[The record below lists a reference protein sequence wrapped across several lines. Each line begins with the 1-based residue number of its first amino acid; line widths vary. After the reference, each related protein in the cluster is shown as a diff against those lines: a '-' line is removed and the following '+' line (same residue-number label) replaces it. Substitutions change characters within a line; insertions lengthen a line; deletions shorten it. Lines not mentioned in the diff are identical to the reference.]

1 MEINLFWGSMMG
13 LSVSIA
19 SFFLQV
25 WPRWRN
31 RYFGVDTWRHLL
43 MADHIRIH
51 KELPKSSEKYIFSEP
66 SDYPPLLRIVISLLP
81 KEIADRY
88 QWLISP
94 VFDMAHSL
102 TLFFSGWILTTSVYG
117 GLIAQTTYILSPLVV
132 MENSNLTTRS
142 FASFLSSLTFFLFIL
157 FLAHGSYWALSLG
170 LLFGILLI
178 TAHRFSLQAFIFYTI
193 GLILYEKNIYP
204 LFFLITCLGG
214 AILLTRGYSWRVL
227 TGHIQMLEYWRRN
240 IHNRYAHQV
249 RGLPSKSA
257 EDGKK
262 DKSGDIV
269 FKIYSYVQ
277 KLPLIAI
284 LASNPSS
291 VIPLLVTVLVMPGIV
306 PLREAGMEPKIWQL
320 LILWSTCLTVVGI
333 IIRQIRFFEFIGEGE
348 RYQDSGIFP
357 SALVTAQL
365 SLYLISRGYTAE
377 VLTGLIFLWTISLG
391 MSLYL
396 QWEVV
401 YKDNDRSIKKEL
413 WEVFHLIDE
422 QPGEV
427 RLMSVPL
434 LLADSA
440 MYFSKAKVLSTD
452 SSIAHLKHYDDFFPV
467 LKKPLNQILKQYSIT
482 HLLVNSDYVK
492 LEELNLNQR
501 YQILHSEKFCLL
513 RII

>member
-1 MEINLFWGSMMG
+1 MSLFAGSMMG
-13 LSVSIA
+13 LLVSIG

-25 WPRWRN
+25 WPRWKN

-43 MADHIRIH
+43 MADYIRTQ
-51 KELPKSSEKYIFSEP
+51 KELPKSSDKYIFTEP
-66 SDYPPLLRIVISLLP
+66 SDYPPLLRIVISFLP
-81 KEIADRY
+81 KKIADRY
-88 QWLISP
+88 QWMISP
-94 VFDMAHSL
+94 IFDMLHSL
-102 TLFFSGWILTTSVYG
+102 TLFFSGWLLTTSVYG

-142 FASFLSSLTFFLFIL
+142 FASFLSSLTFFMFIL
-157 FLAHGSYWALSLG
+157 FLAQGSYLALSLG

-178 TAHRFSLQAFIFYTI
+178 TAHRFSLQAFIFYTV
-193 GLILYEKNIYP
+193 GLIIYEKSFIP
-204 LFFLITCLGG
+204 LFFLLACLGG
-214 AILLTRGYSWRVL
+214 AFLVTGGYSWRVL
-227 TGHIQMLEYWRRN
+227 TGHIQMIEYWRRN
-240 IHNRYAHQV
+240 IHNRYAHQI
-249 RGLPSKSA
+249 RGLPKKST
-257 EDGKK
+257 EDGKS
-262 DKSGDIV
+262 DRSGDIV

-291 VIPLLVTVLVMPGIV
+291 VIPLLVAVLTLSGSMP
-306 PLREAGMEPKIWQL
+306 LQDAGLETPIWQL
-320 LILWSTCLTVVGI
+320 LVLWSACLTFVGI
-333 IIRQIRFFEFIGEGE
+333 LIRQVRLFEFIGEGE

-365 SLYLISRGYTAE
+365 SLHLIDQGFSTE
-377 VLTGLIFLWTISLG
+377 VFTGLISLWVIGLG

-396 QWEVV
+396 QWKVV

-413 WEVFHLIDE
+413 WEVFRLIDE
-422 QPGEV
+422 QPGDV

-467 LKKPLNQILKQYSIT
+467 LKKPLKQILDQYSIT
-482 HLLVNSDYVK
+482 HLLVNSGYVE
-492 LEELNLNQR
+492 LEELNLSQE
-501 YQILHSEKFCLL
+501 YQVLHSGKFYLL
-513 RII
+513 RIT

>member
-1 MEINLFWGSMMG
+1 MEINLFWGGMMG
-13 LSVSIA
+13 LSVSIG

-25 WPRWRN
+25 WPRLRN

-43 MADHIRIH
+43 MADYIRTR

-66 SDYPPLLRIVISLLP
+66 SDYPPLLRIVISFLS

-88 QWLISP
+88 QWIISP
-94 VFDMAHSL
+94 TFDMLHSL
-102 TLFFSGWILTTSVYG
+102 TLFFSGWLLTTSVYG

-132 MENSNLTTRS
+132 IENSNLTTRS
-142 FASFLSSLTFFLFIL
+142 FASFLSSLTFFLFVL

-193 GLILYEKNIYP
+193 GLIIYEKSAYP
-204 LFFLITCLGG
+204 LFFLLACLGG

-227 TGHIQMLEYWRRN
+227 TGHIQMLKYWRRN

-249 RGLPSKSA
+249 RGLPKKST

-262 DKSGDIV
+262 DTSGDIV
-269 FKIYSYVQ
+269 FKLYSYIQ

-291 VIPLLVTVLVMPGIV
+291 IIPLLVTVLALSGVV
-306 PLREAGMEPKIWQL
+306 PLRDAGLETPIWPL
-320 LILWSTCLTVVGI
+320 LILWSACLTVVGI

-348 RYQDSGIFP
+348 RYQDSGIF
-357 SALVTAQL
+357 SSTLVTAQL
-365 SLYLISRGYTAE
+365 SLHLIDRGYTTE
-377 VLTGLIFLWTISLG
+377 VLTGLISLWVIGLG

-401 YKDNDRSIKKEL
+401 YKDNDRSIRDEL
-413 WEVFHLIDE
+413 WEVFRLINE
-422 QPGEV
+422 QSGEV

-452 SSIAHLKHYDDFFPV
+452 SSVAHLKYYDDFFPV
-467 LKKPLNQILKQYSIT
+467 LKKPLNQILEQYSIT
-482 HLLVNSDYVK
+482 HLLVNSGYVE
-492 LEELNLNQR
+492 LEELNLNQE
-501 YQILHSEKFCLL
+501 YQILHSGKFYLL
-513 RII
+513 QIA

>member
-19 SFFLQV
+19 SFSLQV
-25 WPRWRN
+25 WPRLRN

-43 MADHIRIH
+43 MADYIRTH
-51 KELPKSSEKYIFSEP
+51 KELPQSSEKYIFSEP
-66 SDYPPLLRIVISLLP
+66 SDYPPLLRIVISFLP

-88 QWLISP
+88 QWIVSP
-94 VFDMAHSL
+94 VFDMVHSL
-102 TLFFSGWILTTSVYG
+102 TLFFSGWVLTTSVYG

-132 MENSNLTTRS
+132 IENSNLTTRS
-142 FASFLSSLTFFLFIL
+142 FASLLSSLTFFLFIL

-178 TAHRFSLQAFIFYTI
+178 MAHRFSLQAFIFYAL
-193 GLILYEKNIYP
+193 GLTLFEQSVYP
-204 LFFLITCLGG
+204 LLFLAGCLGG

-227 TGHIQMLEYWRRN
+227 TGHVQMLEYWRRN

-257 EDGKK
+257 KDGKK
-262 DKSGDIV
+262 DRSGDIV
-269 FKIYSYVQ
+269 FKIYRYIQ

-291 VIPLLVTVLVMPGIV
+291 VIPLLVAVLALSGVV
-306 PLREAGMEPKIWQL
+306 PLRGTGLETPIWQL
-320 LILWSTCLTVVGI
+320 LILWSVCLTIVGI

-357 SALVTAQL
+357 AALVTAQL
-365 SLYLISRGYTAE
+365 SLFLMREGYTAE
-377 VLTGLIFLWTISLG
+377 TLTCLIALWSICLG

-396 QWEVV
+396 QWKVV
-401 YKDNDRSIKKEL
+401 YKDNDRSIRDEL
-413 WEVFHLIDE
+413 WEVFRLIDE

-467 LKKPLNQILKQYSIT
+467 LKKPLNQILEQYSIT
-482 HLLVNSDYVK
+482 HLLVNSGYVE
-492 LEELNLNQR
+492 LEELKLNQG
-501 YQILHSEKFCLL
+501 YQILHSGKFYLL
-513 RII
+513 RIT